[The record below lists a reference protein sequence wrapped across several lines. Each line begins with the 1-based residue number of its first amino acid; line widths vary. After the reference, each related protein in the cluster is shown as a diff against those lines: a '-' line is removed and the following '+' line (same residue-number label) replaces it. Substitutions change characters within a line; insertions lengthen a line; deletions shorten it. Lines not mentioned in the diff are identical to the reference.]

1 MRGQQVGSIER
12 TRSIVCR
19 VLLGLSVGA
28 LVGLTPVRAFAE
40 EPVPGAP
47 PPAPKTIGGHIGVA
61 TPLVTVASTTT
72 TIGDNV
78 TIVDP
83 IGVTVKVSPR
93 VAVDFEVVVS
103 TPLRPKGGKTALIV
117 DPGVIFDLGPVA
129 AGLRVAW
136 QIGEKGN
143 IGLIPLV
150 NRGLVHLGPSTWFVE
165 AAFPTFYMD
174 NKVAFNVVLHT
185 GLGF

>member
-1 MRGQQVGSIER
+1 MTMSGRRSSIGEQARGR
-12 TRSIVCR
+12 R
-19 VLLGLSVGA
+19 V
-28 LVGLTPVRAFAE
+28 LVGLAVAGAVALVPTAAFAQD
-40 EPVPGAP
+40 PVPVAP
-47 PPAPKTIGGHIGVA
+47 PPAPKNIGGHIGVA
-61 TPLVTVASTTT
+61 TPVVTISDTTT

-78 TIVDP
+78 TVVDP
-83 IGVTVKVSPR
+83 IGVTVKLTPL

-103 TPLRPKGGKTALIV
+103 TPLRPKGGTTALIV
-117 DPGVIFDLGPVA
+117 DPGVIFDLGLLA

-150 NRGLVHLGPSTWFVE
+150 NKGLVKMGPSTWFVE

-174 NKVAFNVVLHT
+174 SKVAFNVVLHT
-185 GLGF
+185 GVGF